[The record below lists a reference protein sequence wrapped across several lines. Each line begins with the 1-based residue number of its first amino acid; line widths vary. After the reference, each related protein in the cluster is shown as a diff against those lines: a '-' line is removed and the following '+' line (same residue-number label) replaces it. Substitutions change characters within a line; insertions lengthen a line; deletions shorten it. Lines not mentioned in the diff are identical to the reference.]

1 MQLELGLYMID
12 RIIPLVVAATVGAAV
27 AGVWTHQ
34 LQKRQQRAAL
44 DEQKQ
49 GFSAEARQ
57 RKNARDEA
65 ASKNA
70 RKLDEFTQ
78 ALKLSNARETRLE
91 GELEAARNEKAPEL
105 PLLIEPISIV
115 QALKELKP
123 ENDRT
128 KRQSV
133 HYFESLVFIGPSALS
148 AISEFLDAGLDIEY
162 YQPADTGRGRNPF
175 GGRRPRS
182 SESDRER
189 KRREDIQASGA
200 SNYFKPFPKPGDN
213 LPPTLRLGLLEAVAH
228 IGGPEAETLLI
239 KVLDNTL
246 RGIEVAYLDIAL
258 ELVAPGKY
266 KERVLEI
273 TRDILAKPPV
283 VGEDDSKL
291 DQRTK
296 GYLYA
301 ILLKY
306 KDEVFVETAKKLLIG
321 ADGSLDGYALAYLRQ
336 VLGERAMPIL
346 LAAYKDPRITNEWE
360 KFAISDA
367 ALRFIG
373 RNASADAIF
382 DEMVREGV
390 VEMKKKEL
398 LDFSKYESLYLPIGS
413 LMRDADEQ
421 TPEVL
426 GNRRKLLGN
435 VSKQSGD
442 IFLQFGLSAMDKR
455 LAEMQEKR
463 AKETE
468 ATVQP

>member
-1 MQLELGLYMID
+1 MINK
-12 RIIPLVVAATVGAAV
+12 IIPLIVSAIAGAAA
-27 AGVWTHQ
+27 AGFLVKQSST
-34 LQKRQQRAAL
+34 QKQQAAL
-44 DEQKQ
+44 DKQ
-49 GFSAEARQ
+49 RQ
-57 RKNARDEA
+57 EFREKAQQGKSARDKA
-65 ASKNA
+65 FSKQA
-70 RKLDEFTQ
+70 RGLEDRTKALEQ
-78 ALKLSNARETRLE
+78 AKARAIQLE
-91 GELEAARNEKAPEL
+91 GELEIVRNEKAPEL
-105 PLLIEPISIV
+105 PLLVEPAAII

-133 HYFESLVFIGPSALS
+133 HYFESLVFIGPSALKT
-148 AISEFLDAGLDIEY
+148 IEEFLDAGLDIEY
-162 YQPADTGRGRNPF
+162 YQPADTGRGRSPF

-228 IGGPEAETLLI
+228 IGGPEAEALLI
-239 KVLDNTL
+239 NVLNNTL

-273 TRDILAKPPV
+273 ARDILAKPPV
-283 VGEDDSKL
+283 IGEDDSKL

-301 ILLKY
+301 ILLKH

-346 LAAYKDPRITNEWE
+346 LAAYKNPLIKNEWE

-390 VEMKKKEL
+390 VEMKKKKL
-398 LDFSKYESLYLPIGS
+398 MDFSKYESLYLPIGS

-421 TPEVL
+421 TPEVI

-442 IFLQFGLSAMDKR
+442 IFLQFGLNAMDKR
-455 LAEMQEKR
+455 LAEMQEKKT
-463 AKETE
+463 KETE

>member
-1 MQLELGLYMID
+1 MINK
-12 RIIPLVVAATVGAAV
+12 IIPLIVSAIVGAAA
-27 AGVWTHQ
+27 AGFLVKQSST
-34 LQKRQQRAAL
+34 QKQQAAL
-44 DEQKQ
+44 DKQ
-49 GFSAEARQ
+49 RQ
-57 RKNARDEA
+57 EFREKAQQGKSARDKA
-65 ASKNA
+65 FSKQA
-70 RKLDEFTQ
+70 RGLEDRAKALEQ
-78 ALKLSNARETRLE
+78 AKVRAIQLE
-91 GELEAARNEKAPEL
+91 GELEVVRNEKAPEL
-105 PLLIEPISIV
+105 PLLVEPAAIIK
-115 QALKELKP
+115 ALKELKP

-133 HYFESLVFIGPSALS
+133 HYFESLVFIGPSALKT
-148 AISEFLDAGLDIEY
+148 IEEFLDAGLDIEY
-162 YQPADTGRGRNPF
+162 YQPADTGRGRSPF

-189 KRREDIQASGA
+189 QRREDIQASGA

-213 LPPTLRLGLLEAVAH
+213 LPPTLRLGLLEAIAH
-228 IGGPEAETLLI
+228 IGGPEAEALLI
-239 KVLDNTL
+239 KVLNNTL

-273 TRDILAKPPV
+273 ARDILAKPPV
-283 VGEDDSKL
+283 IGEDDSKL

-301 ILLKY
+301 ILLKH

-346 LAAYKDPRITNEWE
+346 LAAYKNPLIKNEWE

-390 VEMKKKEL
+390 VEMKKKKL
-398 LDFSKYESLYLPIGS
+398 MDFSKYESLYLPIGS

-455 LAEMQEKR
+455 LAEMQEKKT
-463 AKETE
+463 KETE

>member
-1 MQLELGLYMID
+1 MINK
-12 RIIPLVVAATVGAAV
+12 IIPLVVSAIVGATAV
-27 AGVWTHQ
+27 GLLVKQ
-34 LQKRQQRAAL
+34 SSDQKQQIAL
-44 DEQKQ
+44 DEQKLA
-49 GFSAEARQ
+49 FRKEAKQNKGSRDKASNKQ
-57 RKNARDEA
+57 ARDLEDRTKA
-65 ASKNA
+65 LEQAKA
-70 RKLDEFTQ
+70 RAIQF
-78 ALKLSNARETRLE
+78 E
-91 GELEAARNEKAPEL
+91 GELETARNEKAPEL
-105 PLLIEPISIV
+105 PLLVKPAAII

-133 HYFESLVFIGPSALS
+133 HYFESLVFIGPSALNP
-148 AISEFLDAGLDIEY
+148 IEEFLDAGLDIEY
-162 YQPADTGRGRNPF
+162 YQPTDGGRGRSPF

-182 SESDRER
+182 SESERER

-200 SNYFKPFPKPGDN
+200 GNYFKPFPKPGDN

-228 IGGPEAETLLI
+228 IGGSKAETLLI
-239 KVLDNTL
+239 KVLNNTL

-258 ELVAPGKY
+258 ELIAPSKY

-273 TRDILAKPPV
+273 TRDILAEPPV

-301 ILLKY
+301 ILLKH
-306 KDEVFVETAKKLLIG
+306 KDEEFVETAKKLLIG

-390 VEMKKKEL
+390 VEMKKKKL
-398 LDFSKYESLYLPIGS
+398 MDFSKYESLYLPIGS

-442 IFLQFGLSAMDKR
+442 IFLQFGLNAMDKR
-455 LAEMQEKR
+455 LAEMQEKKT
-463 AKETE
+463 KETE
-468 ATVQP
+468 ATGQP

>member
-1 MQLELGLYMID
+1 MINK
-12 RIIPLVVAATVGAAV
+12 IIPLIVSAIVGAAA
-27 AGVWTHQ
+27 AGFLVKQSST
-34 LQKRQQRAAL
+34 QKQQAAL
-44 DEQKQ
+44 DKQ
-49 GFSAEARQ
+49 RQ
-57 RKNARDEA
+57 EFREKAQQGKSARDKA
-65 ASKNA
+65 FSKQA
-70 RKLDEFTQ
+70 RGLEDRAKALEQ
-78 ALKLSNARETRLE
+78 AKVRAIQLE
-91 GELEAARNEKAPEL
+91 GELEVVRNEKAPEL
-105 PLLIEPISIV
+105 PLLVEPAAII

-133 HYFESLVFIGPSALS
+133 HYFESLVFIGPSALKT
-148 AISEFLDAGLDIEY
+148 IEEFLDAGLDIEY
-162 YQPADTGRGRNPF
+162 YQPADTGRGRSPF

-189 KRREDIQASGA
+189 QRREDIQASGA

-213 LPPTLRLGLLEAVAH
+213 LPPTLRLGLLEAIAH
-228 IGGPEAETLLI
+228 IGGPEAEALLI
-239 KVLDNTL
+239 KVLNNTL

-273 TRDILAKPPV
+273 ARDILAKPPV
-283 VGEDDSKL
+283 IGEDDSKL

-301 ILLKY
+301 ILLKH

-346 LAAYKDPRITNEWE
+346 LAAYKNPLIKNEWE

-390 VEMKKKEL
+390 VEMKKKKL
-398 LDFSKYESLYLPIGS
+398 MDFSKYESLYLPIGS

-455 LAEMQEKR
+455 LAEMQEKKT
-463 AKETE
+463 KETE

>member
-1 MQLELGLYMID
+1 MID
-12 RIIPLVVAATVGAAV
+12 KIIPLVVSAIVGATA
-27 AGVWTHQ
+27 AGLLVKQ
-34 LQKRQQRAAL
+34 SSDLKQQAAL
-44 DEQKQ
+44 DEQKLA
-49 GFSAEARQ
+49 FRKEAKQ
-57 RKNARDEA
+57 NKGARDK
-65 ASKNA
+65 ASNNQA
-70 RKLDEFTQ
+70 RDLEDRTKALEQ
-78 ALKLSNARETRLE
+78 AKARAIQLE
-91 GELEAARNEKAPEL
+91 GELETTRNEKAPEL
-105 PLLIEPISIV
+105 PLLVEPAAII

-133 HYFESLVFIGPSALS
+133 HYFESLVFIGPSTLNT
-148 AISEFLDAGLDIEY
+148 IEEFLDAGLDIEY
-162 YQPADTGRGRNPF
+162 YQPADTGRGRSPF

-189 KRREDIQASGA
+189 QRREDIQASGA
-200 SNYFKPFPKPGDN
+200 GNYFKPFPKPGDN
-213 LPPTLRLGLLEAVAH
+213 LPPTLRLGLMEAVAH
-228 IGGPEAETLLI
+228 IGGSEAETLLI
-239 KVLDNTL
+239 KVLNNTL
-246 RGIEVAYLDIAL
+246 RGIEVAYLDIAF
-258 ELVAPGKY
+258 ELIAPSKY

-273 TRDILAKPPV
+273 TRDILAEPPV
-283 VGEDDSKL
+283 VGEDASKL

-301 ILLKY
+301 ILLKH
-306 KDEVFVETAKKLLIG
+306 KDEKFVETAKKLLIG

-373 RNASADAIF
+373 RHTAADASF

-390 VEMKKKEL
+390 VEMKKKKL
-398 LDFSKYESLYLPIGS
+398 MDFSKYESLYLPIGS

-442 IFLQFGLSAMDKR
+442 IFLQFGLNAMDKR
-455 LAEMQEKR
+455 LAEMQEKKT
-463 AKETE
+463 KEAE
-468 ATVQP
+468 AAIQP

>member
-1 MQLELGLYMID
+1 MINK
-12 RIIPLVVAATVGAAV
+12 IIPLVVCTVVGASV
-27 AGVWTHQ
+27 AGVLVNQRNNQKQ
-34 LQKRQQRAAL
+34 LAAL
-44 DEQKQ
+44 DEQK
-49 GFSAEARQ
+49 SAFRQEAQ
-57 RKNARDEA
+57 QSKGARDKTS
-65 ASKNA
+65 SKQA
-70 RKLDEFTQ
+70 RNLEDRTK
-78 ALKLSNARETRLE
+78 ALELSKAREIQLE
-91 GELEAARNEKAPEL
+91 GELEAARNEKVPKL
-105 PLLIEPISIV
+105 PLLVEPDAII
-115 QALKELKP
+115 QALKKLKP

-133 HYFESLVFIGPSALS
+133 HYFESLVFIGPSALN
-148 AISEFLDAGLDIEY
+148 AIEEFLDAGLDIEY

-228 IGGPEAETLLI
+228 IGGPEAEALLI

-266 KERVLEI
+266 KGRVLEI

-321 ADGSLDGYALAYLRQ
+321 ADGNLDGYALAYLRQ

-346 LAAYKDPRITNEWE
+346 LAAYKDPRIINEWE

-373 RNASADAIF
+373 RNAAADAIF

-455 LAEMQEKR
+455 LAEMQEKKT
-463 AKETE
+463 KETE
-468 ATVQP
+468 AAVQP

>member
-1 MQLELGLYMID
+1 MINK
-12 RIIPLVVAATVGAAV
+12 IIPLVVCTVVGASV
-27 AGVWTHQ
+27 AGVLVNQRNNQKQ
-34 LQKRQQRAAL
+34 LAAL
-44 DEQKQ
+44 DEQK
-49 GFSAEARQ
+49 SAFRQEAQ
-57 RKNARDEA
+57 QSKGARDKTS
-65 ASKNA
+65 SKQA
-70 RKLDEFTQ
+70 RNLEDRTK
-78 ALKLSNARETRLE
+78 ALELSKAREIQLE
-91 GELEAARNEKAPEL
+91 GELEAARNEKVPKL
-105 PLLIEPISIV
+105 PLLVEPDAII
-115 QALKELKP
+115 QALKKLKP

-133 HYFESLVFIGPSALS
+133 HYFESLVFIGPSALN
-148 AISEFLDAGLDIEY
+148 AIEEFLDAGLDIEY
-162 YQPADTGRGRNPF
+162 YQPADTGRGRSPF

-228 IGGPEAETLLI
+228 IGGPEAEALLI

-258 ELVAPGKY
+258 ELIAPGKY

-273 TRDILAKPPV
+273 TRDILAEPPV
-283 VGEDDSKL
+283 IGEDASKL

-321 ADGSLDGYALAYLRQ
+321 ADGNLDGYALAYLRQ

-346 LAAYKDPRITNEWE
+346 LAAYKDPRIINEWE

-373 RNASADAIF
+373 RNAAADAIF

-455 LAEMQEKR
+455 LAEMQEKKT
-463 AKETE
+463 KETE
-468 ATVQP
+468 AAVQP

>member
-1 MQLELGLYMID
+1 MIN
-12 RIIPLVVAATVGAAV
+12 RIIPLVICTVVGAAV
-27 AGVWTHQ
+27 AGVLVDQWSNR
-34 LQKRQQRAAL
+34 KQQTAL
-44 DEQKQ
+44 EEQQQAKQ
-49 GFSAEARQ
+49 NKG
-57 RKNARDEA
+57 ARDKVS
-65 ASKNA
+65 SKHSS
-70 RKLDEFTQ
+70 
-78 ALKLSNARETRLE
+78 KLSDMTKALEQSKAREAQLE
-91 GELEAARNEKAPEL
+91 GKLEVARNEKAPKL
-105 PLLIEPISIV
+105 PLLVEPTNII

-133 HYFESLVFIGPSALS
+133 HYFESLVFIGPSALN
-148 AISEFLDAGLDIEY
+148 AIEEFLDAGLDIEY
-162 YQPADTGRGRNPF
+162 YQPTDTGRGRNPF

-200 SNYFKPFPKPGDN
+200 NNYFKPFPKPGDN

-228 IGGPEAETLLI
+228 IGGPEAEALLI
-239 KVLDNTL
+239 KVLNNTL

-258 ELVAPGKY
+258 ELIAPGKY

-273 TRDILAKPPV
+273 TRDILAEPPV

-321 ADGSLDGYALAYLRQ
+321 DDGSLDGYALAYLRQ

-373 RNASADAIF
+373 RNEAADAIF

-390 VEMKKKEL
+390 AEMKKKKL
-398 LDFSKYESLYLPIGS
+398 MDFSKYESLFLPVGS

-421 TPEVL
+421 TPEVI

-455 LAEMQEKR
+455 LAEMQEKKT
-463 AKETE
+463 KETE
-468 ATVQP
+468 AAVQP